1 MPISVDRAIE
11 SVLGDPV
18 APDEASAS
26 AVRDRA
32 RRVLRPQGALA
43 RLDEAAAW
51 LAAWQRTEHPRVL
64 EPALLLFAGDHGVVD
79 RGVTSYPPD
88 VTALVAK
95 AVEVGVATS
104 SVMARQIGASVRVVD
119 VGVGLPTG
127 DISRYPAMSEV
138 RFLDAFESGR
148 QEVAGLRTDLLVL
161 GEMGIGNTTAAAA
174 VCTALF
180 RTPASEWTGRGSG
193 IDDRTLALKIG
204 VVEGAAQRVGHGSGP
219 MEVLRQLGGCEL
231 AALAGA
237 LVEAR
242 TRSIPVVLDGFV
254 VGAAAAAL
262 HALNDRSLQN
272 CLAGHVSA
280 EPGHP
285 RLLKRLGLRPLLD
298 LEMRLGEGT
307 GALAAVPLLR
317 LASASVTEVATL
329 KEWGVQPA

>member
-11 SVLGDPV
+11 RVIGEPV
-18 APDEASAS
+18 GPDEASSA
-26 AVRDRA
+26 AVRERA

-51 LAAWQRTEHPRVL
+51 LAGWQRTDRPRIL

-95 AVEVGVATS
+95 AVEAGVATS
-104 SVMARQIGASVRVVD
+104 SVMARHIGAAVHVVD

-127 DISRYPAMSEV
+127 DISTYPAMSQV
-138 RFLDAFESGR
+138 KFLDAFDSGR
-148 QEVAGLRTDLLVL
+148 QAVAGLETDLLIL

-180 RTPASEWTGRGSG
+180 GPPASDWTGRGSG
-193 IDDRTLALKIG
+193 IDDDMLARKVR
-204 VVEGAAQRVGHGSGP
+204 VVETAARRVRSGAGP
-219 MEVLRQLGGCEL
+219 MEVLRQVGGSEL

-237 LVEAR
+237 VVGAR
-242 TRSIPVVLDGFV
+242 ARSIPVVLDGFV
-254 VGAAAAAL
+254 VGAAAAAVHVL
-262 HALNDRSLQN
+262 DARSLEH
-272 CLAGHVSA
+272 CIAGHVSA
-280 EPGHP
+280 ETGHA
-285 RLLKRLGLRPLLD
+285 RLLRRVGLRALLD

-307 GALAAVPLLR
+307 GAMAAVPLLR
-317 LASASVTEVATL
+317 LAAACVTDVATL
-329 KEWGVQPA
+329 KEWGVQPR